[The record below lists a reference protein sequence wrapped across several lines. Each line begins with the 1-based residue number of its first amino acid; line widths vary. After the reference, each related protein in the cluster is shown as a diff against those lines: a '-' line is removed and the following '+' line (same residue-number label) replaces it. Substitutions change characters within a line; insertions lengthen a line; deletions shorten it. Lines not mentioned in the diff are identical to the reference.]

1 MTPASLSLG
10 LASAGFVGFAA
21 LAWKS
26 VSPTSTLW
34 GPLHSRGPTDAPHY
48 ALTFDDGPTPD
59 STSAILDTLG
69 ELNARAAFF
78 VIGVNAR
85 RCPDLLARMHA
96 EGHIVANH
104 TLDHHYLSMF
114 RGPAYWN
121 RQLAEA
127 DQIIEETIGLRP
139 AMYRPPMG
147 VKTFYVMGAA
157 ARRSQAVITWTR
169 RAVDGIPTTSDKILN
184 RLCPSTAPGDILL
197 LHDGIEPN
205 RPRRDPSATVAA
217 IKPLI
222 QRLRDRGLEPAR
234 LDSFLHLPA
243 YQPSAS
249 PAALPEPQRM

>member
-48 ALTFDDGPTPD
+48 ALTFDDGPTAD

-78 VIGVNAR
+78 IVGANAR
-85 RCPDLLARMHA
+85 RAPDLLARIHA
-96 EGHIVANH
+96 EGHLIGNH
-104 TLDHHYLSMF
+104 TLDHHHLSMF
-114 RGPAYWN
+114 RGPTYWN
-121 RQLAEA
+121 RQLAET
-127 DQIIEETIGLRP
+127 DEIIEETIGLRP
-139 AMYRPPMG
+139 AMFRPPMG
-147 VKTFYVMGAA
+147 VKTFYVMRAA
-157 ARRSQAVITWTR
+157 ARRRQAVVTWNR
-169 RAVDGIPTTSDKILN
+169 RAFDGLATTPDRILN
-184 RLCPSTAPGDILL
+184 WLVPSTAPGDIIL

-205 RPRRDPSATVAA
+205 SPRRNPSATVAA

-249 PAALPEPQRM
+249 PAALAEPQRT